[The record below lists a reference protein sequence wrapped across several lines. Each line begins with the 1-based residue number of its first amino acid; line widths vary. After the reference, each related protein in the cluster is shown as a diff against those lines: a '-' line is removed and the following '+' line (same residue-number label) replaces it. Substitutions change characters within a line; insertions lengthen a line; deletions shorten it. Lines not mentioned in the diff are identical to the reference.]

1 MAVDLVCDVCVEAQV
16 GYAHGGELLLPSSE
30 HQNETWNAFVSG
42 FTGVARVVS
51 GLTLGMTARYE
62 HLVFPAPTGPDVNLA
77 YGELFAGFVL
87 ARGRA
92 IEHGPRLGVG
102 TFWVPKN
109 GRAEIGA
116 IDVRYWVSGRVS
128 ERWSIVGEAGL
139 WFSHATPTM
148 VDRSVG
154 SLSMYQANASMSRM
168 KVFII
173 PTSPPHI
180 SAVGDQATEAKVTLV
195 SLRRTSRRSGLR
207 TWH

>member
-139 WFSHATPTM
+139 WFSHDHIQASITA
-148 VDRSVG
+148 G
-154 SLSMYQANASMSRM
+154 LSFALSQS
-168 KVFII
+168 
-173 PTSPPHI
+173 PSPPEEPEPPPPPKPKPLKPGEYEPLPI
-180 SAVGDQATEAKVTLV
+180 D
-195 SLRRTSRRSGLR
+195 
-207 TWH
+207 TWP